1 MPFQVMSCD
10 FLKNHR
16 LKRNQEGKGAA
27 SVTSVDVAPCS
38 PGMAPFMTSTETNR
52 PFDRKDVTNVPS
64 PSMWGCLE
72 NTKKQPCFIL
82 FRLIYSSTSAV
93 LCINSELAFHFPQG
107 CSLSRR
113 RVKVRGPGTLK
124 SMVFF
129 FWLQTSSVPQLSNKR
144 IPARYFLISN
154 GEIVYTDILI

>member
-16 LKRNQEGKGAA
+16 LKRNQEGKRAA

-64 PSMWGCLE
+64 PLMWGCLE
-72 NTKKQPCFIL
+72 NTEKQPCFII

-113 RVKVRGPGTLK
+113 RVSKLGDRGPWNPWC
-124 SMVFF
+124 SFF
-129 FWLQTSSVPQLSNKR
+129 GYKPPACSSFQTKESLQDTSWFRTVK
-144 IPARYFLISN
+144 
-154 GEIVYTDILI
+154 